1 MQPLQPMQPM
11 IDFDL
16 EDVVLALEDVDKK
29 IMDVEDGYTLQ
40 CNVKINNG
48 STNIQLNED
57 ALLEGVMLFTICN
70 HTMHTTANQHIQTT
84 VKIYRDKCAILH
96 CDITGDNDIAII
108 VVREILNRYY
118 ANYAI
123 HPKKKI

>member
-1 MQPLQPMQPM
+1 M

-48 STNIQLNED
+48 SANIQLNED
-57 ALLEGVMLFTICN
+57 ALLEGVILFTI
-70 HTMHTTANQHIQTT
+70 HTTNEHIQTT
-84 VKIYRDKCAILH
+84 VRIYRDKCAILH
-96 CDITGDNDIAII
+96 CEITEDNDIAMI
-108 VVREILNRYY
+108 VVREILQRY
-118 ANYAI
+118 YAI
-123 HPKKKI
+123 HPKRKIYKSKLS